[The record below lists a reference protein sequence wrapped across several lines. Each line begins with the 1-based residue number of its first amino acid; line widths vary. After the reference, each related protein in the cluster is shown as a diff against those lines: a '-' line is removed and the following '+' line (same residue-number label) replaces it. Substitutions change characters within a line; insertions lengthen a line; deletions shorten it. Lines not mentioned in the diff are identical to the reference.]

1 METIKEIIAGLFLVL
16 GVGVLAGL
24 TSAAAVK
31 TFLFVMTF

>member
-1 METIKEIIAGLFLVL
+1 MDTIKEFIAGIFLVL
-16 GVGVLAGL
+16 GVGVLVGL